1 MQISVVIMAGGK
13 GERFWPKSR
22 LSMPKQFLSL
32 TGDGRTM
39 LQLTAER
46 ALGLA
51 DIDKIFIVTNRMY
64 RDLVLSQLPDL
75 PPDNVLCEPYARN
88 TAPCAAFAASIV
100 ERKIGESVMTVMP
113 SDHLVR
119 DTRRFTDIMK
129 RAASAALPGINI
141 VTVGIA
147 PEYPETGYGYI
158 NFNKDVILNGCHRVI
173 RFVEK
178 PDAASA
184 EEYVRDG
191 RYLWNSGIF
200 VWKTSLILDKFREL
214 MPDVYDRCVRIREA
228 YGSDAFDEVLSREF
242 ETMPSES
249 IDYGIMEKTENILAI
264 PADFGWNDVGSW
276 LALEKV
282 NECDGRSNMIHGNCI
297 GMDISNCTVVGGNRL
312 IAAVGVRDVVIVDT
326 DDALLI
332 CDKNHAQ
339 DVKKIVS
346 ELKRNNK
353 NQYL

>member
-1 MQISVVIMAGGK
+1 MQTSVVIMAGGK

-22 LSMPKQFLSL
+22 LNMPKQFLSL
-32 TGDGRTM
+32 TGDGKTM

-46 ALGLA
+46 ALELA

-64 RDLVLSQLPDL
+64 KDLVLSQLPDL

-88 TAPCAAFAASIV
+88 TAPCAAFAASIA
-100 ERKIGESVMTVMP
+100 EKKIGESVMTVMP
-113 SDHLVR
+113 SDHLVK
-119 DTRRFTDIMK
+119 DTQRFTDIMK
-129 RAASAALPGINI
+129 NAASAALPGVNI
-141 VTVGIA
+141 VTVGIV

-158 NFNKDVILNGCHRVI
+158 NFEKDALFNGCHKVI

-184 EEYVRDG
+184 EEYIRDG

-214 MPDVYDRCVRIREA
+214 MPDVYGRCVRIGEA
-228 YGSDAFDEVLSREF
+228 YGSDAFDGILAREF
-242 ETMPSES
+242 EAMPSES
-249 IDYGIMEKTENILAI
+249 IDYGIMEKTENILTI

-282 NECDGRSNMIHGNCI
+282 NKCDGHNNMIQGNCVGI
-297 GMDISNCTVVGGNRL
+297 DISNCTIVGSDRL
-312 IAAVGVRDVVIVDT
+312 IAAVGLRNVVIVDT

-332 CDKNHAQ
+332 CDKNHTQ

-346 ELKRNNK
+346 ELKKNNK
-353 NQYL
+353 KQYL